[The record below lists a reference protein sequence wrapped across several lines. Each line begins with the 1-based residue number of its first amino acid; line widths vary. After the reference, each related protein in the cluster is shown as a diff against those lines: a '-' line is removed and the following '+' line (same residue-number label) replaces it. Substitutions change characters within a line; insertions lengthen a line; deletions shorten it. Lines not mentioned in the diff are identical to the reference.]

1 MKTKQNKVYIT
12 LPIALMA
19 TIIAAAENK
28 VKSKYQTA
36 AEKIARYYNRL
47 SIGSSVII
55 CNKLDAELITPKRWK
70 RLFRFVQNKLGNI
83 RSYKMEQFNN
93 QTTIYKLDCA
103 KGSFKMILV
112 KGNDELISAI
122 DFSKE
127 ETFALNTAA

>member
-1 MKTKQNKVYIT
+1 MKAPQNKVYIT

-28 VKSKYQTA
+28 VKSRYQTA
-36 AEKIARYYNRL
+36 AEKIAMYYNRL

-55 CNKLDAELITPKRWK
+55 CNKSEAELITPKRWK
-70 RLFRFVQNKLGNI
+70 HLLKFVKNKLGKI
-83 RSYKMEQFNN
+83 HSYRMEQFNN

-112 KGNDELISAI
+112 KGNEEPISAI